1 MHSQHT
7 FIQRMIGRQSGKSE
21 QCTSGRHISFFNKG
35 SQFTLC
41 ISEFYP
47 LSYQYKRTFGII
59 YQFGGFLHRIFIGI
73 RHRNITTYKIQL
85 RRLVFCLCILCI
97 FGEVQYY
104 RTGTTATGNIECTC
118 HRPSYI
124 FCTANLITPFSDR
137 LGDTYQVDFLKSV
150 CSEKTRPYLS
160 GNNYDRCTVY
170 HCIGNTGD
178 CIRCSGT
185 ACHQTNTYLTRY
197 AGKTLR
203 CMSSSLFVANQD
215 MVQCILMIVQ
225 SIEYRHDRTSGITE
239 DSSHS
244 LMFQGT
250 HQCFRTCY

>member
-1 MHSQHT
+1 MAVRYYNDDCKYRLPQ
-7 FIQRMIGRQSGKSE
+7 
-21 QCTSGRHISFFNKG
+21 
-35 SQFTLC
+35 
-41 ISEFYP
+41 
-47 LSYQYKRTFGII
+47 KRLTAEW
-59 YQFGGFLHRIFIGI
+59 
-73 RHRNITTYKIQL
+73 L
-85 RRLVFCLCILCI
+85 RRVAKEEGYVLGDV
-97 FGEVQYY
+97 
-104 RTGTTATGNIECTC
+104 
-118 HRPSYI
+118 SYI
-124 FCTANLITPFSDR
+124 FCSANLITPFSDR